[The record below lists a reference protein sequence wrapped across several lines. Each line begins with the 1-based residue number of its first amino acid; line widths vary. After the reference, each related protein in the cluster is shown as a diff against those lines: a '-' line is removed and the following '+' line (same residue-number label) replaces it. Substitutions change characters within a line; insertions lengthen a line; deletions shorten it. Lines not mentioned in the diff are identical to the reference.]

1 MVYDS
6 SILDLDRD
14 MPMPLTAKLITDHD
28 QWNDAAVQFADAHIL
43 QSWEWGEF
51 KHVTTG
57 WKPLRLAYSEGDTLR
72 ALISI
77 GVRQA
82 GPLKIMY
89 APRGPLLAD
98 DSPELAD
105 AVLGELETLARRE
118 RAVTLKIDPDIAVST
133 GTPGEDAA
141 DAPHGLAWRDRLI
154 RRGWRYS
161 REQIQFRN
169 TIEIDLTPAEDALL
183 MAMSQNTRRKVRV
196 AERSGVTIR
205 AATDA
210 DLPML
215 VRLYQETGQRD
226 GFLTR
231 PQAYYERAWGDFFA
245 AGLGHALIAEVEDEP
260 VAHVVLYRF
269 GRTSWY
275 FYGASRDVHRDKM
288 PNYLLQWSAIRWAKA
303 QGCTRYDLWGA
314 PDVFNDSDR
323 MWGVYQFK
331 RGFRGTVRQG
341 IGAYDFAPS
350 TLLYTAFSEILPR
363 ARGLI
368 RRLRHGRAAA
378 AE

>member
-1 MVYDS
+1 
-6 SILDLDRD
+6 
-14 MPMPLTAKLITDHD
+14 MPLTAEVMTDRD
-28 QWNDAAVQFADAHIL
+28 RWNAAAAQFPDAHIL

-51 KHVTTG
+51 KHATTG
-57 WKPLRLAYSEGDTLR
+57 WKPLRLAYSDGASLR
-72 ALISI
+72 AMISI
-77 GVRQA
+77 GVRRA
-82 GPLKIMY
+82 GPVKVMY

-98 DSPELAD
+98 DSMDLAHG
-105 AVLGELETLARRE
+105 VLAELESLARRE
-118 RAVTLKIDPDIAVST
+118 RAVALKIDPDIALSI
-133 GTPGEDAA
+133 GTPGDDAA
-141 DAPHGLAWRDRLI
+141 DAPQGLAWRDALL

-169 TIEIDLTPAEDALL
+169 TIVIDLTPPEDTLL

-196 AERSGVTIR
+196 AERSGVSIR
-205 AATDA
+205 PAVSA

-245 AGLGHALIAEVEDEP
+245 AGLGHALIAEVESEP

-269 GRTSWY
+269 GSTCWY
-275 FYGASRDVHRDKM
+275 FYGASRDIHRDKM
-288 PNYLLQWSAIRWAKA
+288 PNYLLQWSAMRWAKA

-314 PDVFNDSDR
+314 PEIFDESDR

-341 IGAYDFAPS
+341 IGAYDFAPNA
-350 TLLYTAFSEILPR
+350 LLYTAFSELLPR
-363 ARGLI
+363 VRSAV
-368 RRLRHGRAAA
+368 RRLRHGRSTTSG
-378 AE
+378 EH